1 MVARWV
7 TIPDNG
13 GRPLLDHDKSWV
25 AVARSQLG
33 GTCRRGLR
41 PSTRAITK
49 SKCALEK
56 ELEEVN
62 KALVERTAKLTTK
75 TQVTNDKLQAAY
87 YQGQKD
93 CISFNIPYP
102 KNLIKVAN
110 LEILEIKDDTSSVRE
125 MENPTVDAA
134 VRAMDPATKG
144 KA

>member
-1 MVARWV
+1 MGKA
-7 TIPDNG
+7 G
-13 GRPLLDHDKSWV
+13 S
-25 AVARSQLG
+25 
-33 GTCRRGLR
+33 LR

>member
-25 AVARSQLG
+25 AVARSQLDFRVQYQWVKLFEAKHKG
-33 GTCRRGLR
+33 DYQKQMCLGEGARG
-41 PSTRAITK
+41 
-49 SKCALEK
+49 E
-56 ELEEVN
+56 
-62 KALVERTAKLTTK
+62 
-75 TQVTNDKLQAAY
+75 
-87 YQGQKD
+87 
-93 CISFNIPYP
+93 NIPYP